1 MKKTFATIIISL
13 SLIGAASACTQQETD
28 PEVLR
33 YIQSNLLMG
42 HTEDETTTKQT
53 DDAVVQQ
60 QDCDPEIREY
70 IQSNLLFG

>member
-13 SLIGAASACTQQETD
+13 SLIGTASACTQQETD

-42 HTEDETTTKQT
+42 HTEEAPVQT
-53 DDAVVQQ
+53 NGDVAER
-60 QDCDPEIREY
+60 QDCDPKVREY

>member
-13 SLIGAASACTQQETD
+13 SLIGTASACTQQETD

-33 YIQSNLLMG
+33 YIQSNLLMD
-42 HTEDETTTKQT
+42 HTEEAPAQNN
-53 DDAVVQQ
+53 DDVVQQ
-60 QDCDPEIREY
+60 QNCDPKVREY